1 MKEKLIN
8 NLGLKILSIFV
19 AFFVWLVVM
28 NVSNPMVDDSKEVP
42 LEIKNEQVL
51 TSAGRTYEI
60 SGKNTVTVRYETH
73 TRDSYRVQASDFR
86 AYIDLADLYDVTGSV
101 PVNIEIVNNKSLI
114 YSAEARPGVVR
125 VVTEELQSKPFDI
138 QVREIGTEMDGYA
151 ISEVKL
157 SPSKVTL
164 EGPVSQ
170 VGLISRVGV
179 EIDKTG
185 LSADRKGTAKLV
197 FYDAN
202 GNSLMDSGK
211 IDRIQVDSPEVEYQL
226 TVDKVKELQLDF
238 EVTGSAGTGYQYVG
252 VTSSVKNVKVNG
264 SKDTLADLTKI
275 TIPATELDVSG
286 ATADKVVTINLTSY
300 LPEGVTLAESESPT
314 VEVRLRVE
322 KLINR
327 TIMLTESDISLTGQS
342 DNMTYRLNPTQ
353 IDVTIQGLAENI
365 NGVVPSQLGASLYL
379 SGMTAGSNR
388 GVLKFADSSAYRIVS
403 YTVFTV
409 EVSSQAPVM
418 IIGTSPAET
427 ESAETGSPTGGQNET
442 AESSGVATESS
453 AQD

>member
-1 MKEKLIN
+1 MKEKILN

-60 SGKNTVTVRYETH
+60 SGKTTVTVRYETH

-101 PVNIEIVNNKSLI
+101 QVNIEVVNNKSLI

-138 QVREIGTEMDGYA
+138 QVREIGTEMEGYA
-151 ISEVKL
+151 ISNVKL
-157 SPSKVTL
+157 TPSKVTL

-211 IDRIQVDSPEVEYQL
+211 IDRIQVDSPEIEYQL
-226 TVDKVKELQLDF
+226 TVDKVKELPLEF
-238 EVTGSAGTGYQYVG
+238 EVTGSAATGYQYVG
-252 VTSSVKNVKVNG
+252 VTSSVKSVKVNG
-264 SKDTLADLTKI
+264 AKDKLADLTKI
-275 TIPATELDVSG
+275 TIPSTELDVSG
-286 ATADKVVTINLTSY
+286 ATADKVVTVNLTSY
-300 LPEGVTLAESESPT
+300 LPEGVTLAESESAT
-314 VEVRLRVE
+314 VEIRLKVE
-322 KLINR
+322 KLTNR
-327 TIMLTESDISLTGQS
+327 TITLSESDIALTGQS
-342 DNMTYRLNPTQ
+342 ENMTYRLNPAQ
-353 IDVTIQGLAENI
+353 IDVTIQGLPENI
-365 NGVVPSQLGASLYL
+365 NGIAASQLGASLNL
-379 SGMTAGSNR
+379 AGMSAGSNR
-388 GVLKFADSSAYRIVS
+388 GVLKFADSNAYRIVS

-409 EVSSQAPVM
+409 EASAQTPVM
-418 IIGTSPAET
+418 IIGTSAAES
-427 ESAETGSPTGGQNET
+427 ESAETNSTAGTQNEST
-442 AESSGVATESS
+442 ESAGVATESS

>member
-1 MKEKLIN
+1 MKEKMLN

-101 PVNIEIVNNKSLI
+101 QVNVEIVNNKSLI

-125 VVTEELQSKPFDI
+125 VMTEELQSKPFDI
-138 QVREIGTEMDGYA
+138 QVREIGTEMEGYA

-211 IDRIQVDSPEVEYQL
+211 IDRIQVDSSEVEYQL
-226 TVDKVKELQLDF
+226 TVDKVKELPIEF
-238 EVTGSAGTGYQYVG
+238 EVTGSAAAGYQYVG
-252 VTSSVKNVKVNG
+252 VTSNVRSVKVNG

-275 TIPATELDVSG
+275 TIPSAELDVSG
-286 ATADKVVTINLTSY
+286 ATADKVVSVNLASY
-300 LPEGVTLAESESPT
+300 LPAGVTLAESESAT
-314 VEVRLRVE
+314 IEVRLRVE
-322 KLINR
+322 KLVSR
-327 TIMLTESDISLTGQS
+327 TITLEESDITLTGQS
-342 DNMTYRLNPTQ
+342 ENMTYHLNPSQ
-353 IDVTIQGLAENI
+353 IEVTIQGLPENI
-365 NGVVPSQLGASLYL
+365 NGIVASQLGASLNFA
-379 SGMTAGSNR
+379 GMAVGSNR
-388 GVLKFADSSAYRIVS
+388 GVLKFTDSNAYRIVS

-409 EVSSQAPVM
+409 EVSAQTPVM
-418 IIGTSPAET
+418 IIGTSAAET
-427 ESAETGSPTGGQNET
+427 ESAETGSAPGTQNET
-442 AESSGVATESS
+442 AESAGVATESS